1 MGRKLIQCIVLS
13 LVLVPIWGISQG
25 AETISE
31 VKIGVITPLSG
42 PLSSIGTAAKRGAML
57 AAERI
62 NNEGGIKSLGGA
74 KIKLLFGDDEAKPN
88 IGMAEAERLI
98 KQDKVDALIGAYT
111 SSVSFPMT
119 QVAERYKVPVV
130 VPASAKD
137 EITERGFKYTFR
149 LCDKASGYSK
159 GGLSFIEWLYETNNI
174 PVKTIGL
181 LYEDSGWGKA
191 YTNSLKKHLQQSG
204 SEYEIVVDLPYSKE
218 TKDLRAT
225 ILKLKAA
232 NPDVVVQVSY
242 TIDAI
247 LAIKTMHELGYFPK
261 ALVTG
266 GSGHTVP
273 DFYKSVGELSEFIY
287 VTEPFSPML
296 PVGEVKARA
305 DEFEKKYDTP
315 MDMYGAFFY
324 TGLYII
330 ADALERAG
338 SVDKAKIRDALTKV
352 NIEVG
357 KKGNLFPYAATFDDQ
372 GQAPATTSFCQ
383 WKSGIK
389 EIVYPT
395 ATATA
400 KPVIPAPDW
409 KARQ

>member
-1 MGRKLIQCIVLS
+1 MVGVSEGSDKV
-13 LVLVPIWGISQG
+13 
-25 AETISE
+25 SE
-31 VKIGVITPLSG
+31 VKVGVIVPLSG
-42 PLSSIGTAAKRGAML
+42 SLSSIGTAAKRGAML
-57 AAERI
+57 AAEHI
-62 NNEGGIKSLGGA
+62 NNEGGIKAMGGA
-74 KIKLLFGDDEAKPN
+74 KIKLSFGDDEAKPN
-88 IGMAEAERLI
+88 VGMAEAERLI
-98 KQDKVDALIGAYT
+98 KQEKIDALIGAYT

-159 GGLSFIEWLYETNNI
+159 GGLSFLKWLYESNNI
-174 PVKTIGL
+174 PLKTIGL

-191 YTNSLKKHLQQSG
+191 YSNSLKSHLQKSDYG
-204 SEYEIVVDLPYSKE
+204 FEIVADLPYSKD
-218 TKDLRAT
+218 TKDMRAT

-232 NPDVVVQVSY
+232 NPDALVQVSY
-242 TIDAI
+242 TVDAI
-247 LAIKTMHELGYFPK
+247 LAIKTMHELGYYPK
-261 ALVTG
+261 ALITG

-273 DFYKSVGELSEFIY
+273 DFYKSVGKLSEYIY

-296 PVGEVKARA
+296 PVGEVKERA
-305 DEFEKKYDTP
+305 AEFQKKYNTP

-324 TGLYII
+324 TATYVL
-330 ADALERAG
+330 ADALEKAG
-338 SVDKAKIRDALTKV
+338 SVDKDEVRKALTKV

-357 KKGNLFPYAATFDDQ
+357 KKGNLFPYAATFDEQ

-383 WKSGIK
+383 WKKGVK

-400 KPVIPAPDW
+400 KAVIPAPAW
-409 KARQ
+409 NER